1 MAIKQV
7 EVAKVVYTTEDGRQF
22 ANLETAEKHQARID
36 AGEFEVQIPADVQA
50 FINTNGLTGRA
61 VAQAANAIHRFR
73 KFLETWDG
81 EEIAFNQE
89 AADKIAAA
97 KAKKAVVAEG
107 EEAPVAGEVEAD
119 NDLL

>member
-61 VAQAANAIHRFR
+61 VAQAANAICRFR

-81 EEIAFNQE
+81 EEVAFNQE
-89 AADKIAAA
+89 AADKLAAA
-97 KAKKAVVAEG
+97 KAKKAEGVVVAE
-107 EEAPVAGEVEAD
+107 APAEVEAD